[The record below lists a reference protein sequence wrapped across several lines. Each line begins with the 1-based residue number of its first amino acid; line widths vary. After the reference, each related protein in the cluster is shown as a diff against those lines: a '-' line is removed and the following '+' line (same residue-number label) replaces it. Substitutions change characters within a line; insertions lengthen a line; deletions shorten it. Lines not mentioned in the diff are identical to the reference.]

1 MDVVRNGER
10 ERIYSV
16 WLFILFK
23 SEIEEG
29 LKFLRI
35 LFDKLGK

>member
-1 MDVVRNGER
+1 MDAVRNGER
-10 ERIYSV
+10 ERIYSA
-16 WLFILFK
+16 WLFISSK

-29 LKFLRI
+29 LKLSRI